1 MDILMKRNA
10 FVLSIFLGLAFTT
23 SYSFSQVM
31 EKSHVI
37 AEPLQY
43 SKNGNFTGCG
53 INFRFLEDAKTAS
66 LNYATFSINFYL
78 DNLNG
83 ALLKTSYSKV
93 VIGNGPPQT
102 QKKKIESSWIRLN
115 SKDPLTVIKTMK
127 GEDDAILSISDSS
140 KSLSFLYE
148 ILMSEPNIQLGL
160 KEPGKSFETI
170 MYGNSVMKDEDKL
183 QVANCLKE
191 LTDKSK

>member
-1 MDILMKRNA
+1 
-10 FVLSIFLGLAFTT
+10 
-23 SYSFSQVM
+23 
-31 EKSHVI
+31 
-37 AEPLQY
+37 
-43 SKNGNFTGCG
+43 
-53 INFRFLEDAKTAS
+53 
-66 LNYATFSINFYL
+66 
-78 DNLNG
+78 
-83 ALLKTSYSKV
+83 
-93 VIGNGPPQT
+93 
-102 QKKKIESSWIRLN
+102 
-115 SKDPLTVIKTMK
+115 MK